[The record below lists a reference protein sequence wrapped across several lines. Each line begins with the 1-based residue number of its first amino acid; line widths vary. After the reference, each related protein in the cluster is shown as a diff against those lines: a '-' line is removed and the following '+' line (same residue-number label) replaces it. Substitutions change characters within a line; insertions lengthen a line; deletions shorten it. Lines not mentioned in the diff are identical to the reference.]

1 MKSKNMLQ
9 FAMNFTA
16 KLEDLFENSASDFE
30 ISKLFKE
37 RIKAYHDSLQ
47 NRFIENLGK
56 DFLVKHTRTYD
67 SIISDMYKTVLRQ
80 LFGTYLPMRNSI
92 PITIVA
98 LGSYGREQLS
108 IHSDI
113 DLMIVFEKIEG
124 YNSELIIEKLLY
136 LAWDAGLKLGH
147 RVHEVHDI
155 VDASIED
162 ITIHTAMLEARFIV
176 GSNFTWHASQRELNR
191 LRLHNQKAYILA
203 KIEEAHIRRK
213 KFPISM
219 QPNIKEGVGSLRD
232 ANLLFWI
239 AKTLFGIDK
248 LIDLVPT
255 YFKEEDYREYRIA
268 LELIFRL
275 RSALHLASGKQQDQL
290 TLDYIPQIKQML
302 GFKDEKRLVSKVLQA
317 QAVIDRFTQIHVKK
331 MIRGLLTNSYHFATI
346 KKSRIKEGI
355 YLIENRLYA
364 SYHTKPLSVDG
375 LFELLLQLEDRAYN
389 IDPSFIHFVAQSDIQ
404 RPFKVKTYRLFRTF
418 FRRNHIYTHLKLFY
432 DAGILEQL
440 FSSFKKVMYLPQFDG
455 YHHYSVDLHSIKC
468 VEALETMSD
477 TYIASLYEELHVDM
491 RSLLK
496 VVVLFHDLGKGRKQD
511 HSEVGAKLISA
522 FGKKLKFTEVQIE
535 TMALLVKQHIT
546 MSIVAQREN
555 IYNEK
560 TLYKFM
566 AKIKNATN
574 LKLLYILTYADIS
587 GVGANVYNTH
597 SARLLNELYLAA
609 LEVASQSDRIS
620 DATKRLRIE
629 NRIKNSESYLS
640 LPNILRKKVLQ
651 IESNLFYFKHQPNDI
666 ISIAKR
672 VKDLQDYSY
681 SIHTTGAL
689 SIEIFRRVP
698 FNLGYLLGKLQHLD
712 VISMEVFTLFDEV
725 KYFKIEFLHTLESDA
740 LETIN
745 EIVEDSFDM
754 ERTITQAQVSIKK
767 GEIAIDCEHSLKYA
781 ECVVHTANQRGLLS
795 YIVDKFEQFNIN
807 IVTAKI
813 HSTKHKA
820 RDHFLIEKQHNMCD
834 NSKELIT
841 SIIKGNS

>member
-1 MKSKNMLQ
+1 MLQ

-16 KLEDLFENSASDFE
+16 QLEDLFENNASDFE
-30 ISKLFKE
+30 ISKLFKA
-37 RIKAYHDSLQ
+37 RINNYHDTLQ

-56 DFLVKHTRTYD
+56 DFLVKHTKMYD
-67 SIISDMYKTVLRQ
+67 AIISDMYKTVLRQ

-113 DLMIVFEKIEG
+113 DLMIVFEKTQG

-155 VDASIED
+155 VKASIED
-162 ITIHTAMLEARFIV
+162 ITIQTAMLEARFIV
-176 GSNFTWHASQRELNR
+176 GSNFTWHATQRELNR
-191 LRLHNQKAYILA
+191 LRLHNQKEYLFA
-203 KIEEAHIRRK
+203 KIDEAHARRK
-213 KFPISM
+213 KYPISM

-232 ANLLFWI
+232 ANLLFWV

-248 LIDLVPT
+248 LIDLVPS
-255 YFKEEDYREYRIA
+255 YLSEEGYKEYRIA

-275 RSALHLASGKQQDQL
+275 RLALHLASGKQQDQL
-290 TLDYIPQIKQML
+290 TLDYLPQIKDML
-302 GFKDEKRLVSKVLQA
+302 GFKDEKRLVTKILHA
-317 QAVIDRFTQIHVKK
+317 QAVIDKFTQIHVKK
-331 MIRGLLTNSYHFATI
+331 MLHTLLIGSYTHTTL
-346 KKSRIKEGI
+346 KSGRIAKDI
-355 YLIENRLYA
+355 YLLNDRLFA
-364 SYHTKPLSVDG
+364 SFHAKALTLDA
-375 LFELLLQLEDRAYN
+375 LFELLLSLEEKPYN
-389 IDPSFIHFVAQSDIQ
+389 YDPSFIYLVSQTIIR
-404 RPFKVKTYRLFRTF
+404 RPFKVKTYRLIRTF
-418 FRRNHIYTHLKLFY
+418 FRRNAIYNHLMLFY
-432 DAGILEQL
+432 NAGIIDQI

-468 VEALETMSD
+468 VQALENIKDET
-477 TYIASLYEELHVDM
+477 IAALYEELHVDM

-496 VVVLFHDLGKGRKQD
+496 ITVLFHDLGKGRKQD
-511 HSEVGAKLISA
+511 HSEVGAKLITA
-522 FGKKLKFTEVQIE
+522 FGKKLKFSPTQIE
-535 TMALLVKQHIT
+535 TMALLVRQHIT

-566 AKIKNATN
+566 AKVKNAQN
-574 LKLLYILTYADIS
+574 LQLLYILTYADIS
-587 GVGANVYNTH
+587 GVGENVYTTH
-597 SARLLNELYLAA
+597 TAKLLNELYQAA
-609 LEVASQSDRIS
+609 LEVASQSDRIT

-629 NRIKNSESYLS
+629 NRIKNSSEYAT
-640 LPNILRKKVLQ
+640 LPNILRKKTLQ
-651 IESNLFYFKHQPNDI
+651 IESNLFYFKHNPSDI
-666 ISIAKR
+666 ITIAKEAR
-672 VKDLQDYSY
+672 NVSEYSY
-681 SIHTTGAL
+681 SLKNDGAL

-712 VISMEVFTLFDEV
+712 VVSMEVFTLFDEI
-725 KYFKIEFLHTLESDA
+725 KYFKIEFLHGISDDA
-740 LETIN
+740 IVSVG

-754 ERTITQAQVSIKK
+754 DKTVSQYDITLKK
-767 GEIAIDCEHSLKYA
+767 EDITIDCDHSRNYA
-781 ECVVHTANQRGLLS
+781 EFSVHTANQRGLLS
-795 YIVDKFEQFNIN
+795 YIVNKFEAFNIN

-834 NSKELIT
+834 NSEKLID
-841 SIIKGNS
+841 SLIKGNS